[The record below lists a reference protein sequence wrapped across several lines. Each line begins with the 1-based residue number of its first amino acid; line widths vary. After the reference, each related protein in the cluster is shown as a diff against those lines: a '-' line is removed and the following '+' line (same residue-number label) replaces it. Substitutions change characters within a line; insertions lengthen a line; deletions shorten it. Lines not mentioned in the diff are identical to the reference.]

1 MLDIS
6 VKEDGKET
14 VVYLKGPIDENAGQV
29 LGDLHS
35 KVTKSIVFNFKE
47 VAYINS
53 LGIRSWVNFLRHI
66 QEGREIFFEECTS
79 DVVMQMNMMAM
90 FKGAAKVRSFY
101 GDYTCESCGHE
112 QTVRFETQPKRDL
125 QKELTKQPCGK
136 CGSNLSLDEDDENY
150 LIFLE

>member
-1 MLDIS
+1 MLEIS
-6 VKEDGKET
+6 VSDKGKET
-14 VVYLKGPIDENAGQV
+14 IVFLKGPIDENAGQV
-29 LGDLHS
+29 LADLHS
-35 KVTKSIVFNFKE
+35 RVLKTVVFNFKE

-90 FKGAAKVRSFY
+90 FRGDAVVRSFY
-101 GDYTCESCGHE
+101 GDYTCDNCGHE
-112 QTVRFETQPKRDL
+112 QAIRFEVTEDSDL
-125 QKELTKQPCGK
+125 QKDLVEQPCEK
-136 CGSNLSLDEDDENY
+136 CSTILSLDEDDENY